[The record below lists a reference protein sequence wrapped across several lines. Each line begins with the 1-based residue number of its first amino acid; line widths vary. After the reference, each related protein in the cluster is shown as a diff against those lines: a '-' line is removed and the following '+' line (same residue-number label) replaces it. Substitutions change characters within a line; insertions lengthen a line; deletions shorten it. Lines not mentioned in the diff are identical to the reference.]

1 LGGFKLNES
10 GGRLPMKFRTVVSSG
25 KEVLFAGHE
34 RGNSRYAEDWLTTGR
49 WKISMS
55 DLDAYLTERLEEKSF
70 GSSIDRLVFCFEIAD
85 FEKWGD
91 FFRAS
96 ANYVS
101 YRPRTKEIW
110 SVGQLRWTDVKD
122 LKASDQLGAVRA
134 AMQVAI
140 LRIGEKPRKPKDFAY
155 GAFAKT
161 VKALLDQAPEEAL
174 QAKSAV

>member
-1 LGGFKLNES
+1 LS
-10 GGRLPMKFRTVVSSG
+10 VKFRTVVRSG
-25 KEVLFAGHE
+25 KEVLFVGHE
-34 RGNSRYAEDWLTTGR
+34 RGNSKYAEDWLTTGR

-70 GSSIDRLVFCFEIAD
+70 GSSIDRFVFCFEIAD
-85 FEKWGD
+85 FERWGE

-110 SVGQLRWTDVKD
+110 SVGQLRWSDVRE
-122 LKASDQLGAVRA
+122 LKASDQLGAVRTA
-134 AMQVAI
+134 VQGAI
-140 LRIGEKPRKPKDFAY
+140 LRIGEQPRKPKDFAY

-161 VKALLDQAPEEAL
+161 VKTLLNQAPEEAL
-174 QAKSAV
+174 QAKPAA